1 MRESNFEMQVTN
13 LNKEK
18 AALKSQLDQTL
29 EERMQVGDFS
39 IRYLYCMSFSRSQTP
54 QHWASLL

>member
-29 EERMQVGDFS
+29 EELMQVGDFS
-39 IRYLYCMSFSRSQTP
+39 IRDLHCMAYSKSHTHL
-54 QHWASLL
+54 HWVGLL